1 MNKLESKSI
10 IFDSLKY
17 IEKNINE
24 PIVLE
29 DIAKNAGYS
38 LYYFSRM
45 FKNEIGLSVMEYV
58 KERRLIKA
66 SEEIIICI

>member
-1 MNKLESKSI
+1 MESKSI